1 MKRIIF
7 ILMEIRIIFFRI
19 RSGMLFERRVVGRM
33 VAKSHLMFVDFLAVD
48 VNKLWNV
55 SNNLKI
61 DPQPGGP
68 N

>member
-1 MKRIIF
+1 MKGIIF
-7 ILMEIRIIFFRI
+7 GLMEIRIIFFRI

-33 VAKSHLMFVDFLAVD
+33 VAKSHLDFLAVD

-61 DPQPGGP
+61 DP
-68 N
+68 